1 MYMFLKHLHMTT
13 LAVSVSLLVL
23 RFIWSLCGAKIMQQ
37 RWVKI
42 VPHINDTVLLLSGAG
57 LMVVTGFYPFT
68 PHTVWMTEK
77 LLGVVIYILLGFVA
91 LKEGKNKVIRL
102 FALLGALGW
111 IWLIAQLAITK
122 TPLWFS

>member
-23 RFIWSLCGAKIMQQ
+23 RFIWSLCGAKIMQR

>member
-1 MYMFLKHLHMTT
+1 FLKHLHMTT
-13 LAVSVSLLVL
+13 LAISVSLLVL
-23 RFIWSLCGAKIMQQ
+23 RFIWSFCGAQIMQQ

-57 LMVVTGFYPFT
+57 LMAVTGFYPFT

>member
-13 LAVSVSLLVL
+13 LAISVSLLVL

>member
-13 LAVSVSLLVL
+13 LAISVSLLVL
-23 RFIWSLCGAKIMQQ
+23 RFIWSFCGAQIMQQ

>member
-1 MYMFLKHLHMTT
+1 MYIFLKHLHMTT
-13 LAVSVSLLVL
+13 LAISVSLLVL
-23 RFIWSLCGAKIMQQ
+23 RFIWSLCGTKVMQQ

-42 VPHINDTVLLLSGAG
+42 VPHINDTLVLLSGVS
-57 LMVVTGFYPFT
+57 LMVITGFYPFT
-68 PHTVWMTEK
+68 PHTLWMTEK

-91 LKEGKNKVIRL
+91 LKESKNKVIRF

-111 IWLIAQLAITK
+111 IWLIAQMAITK

>member
-1 MYMFLKHLHMTT
+1 MYMFLKHLHMAT

>member
-57 LMVVTGFYPFT
+57 LMAVTGFYPFT

>member
-13 LAVSVSLLVL
+13 LAISVSLLVL
-23 RFIWSLCGAKIMQQ
+23 RFIWSLSGAKIMQQ

-42 VPHINDTVLLLSGAG
+42 VPHINDTVLLLSGAS